1 MAMRFKIGD
10 KVRVINKSLESY
22 NSIGTIVDIDG
33 DWSHPYELDFDGFE
47 GQKFEEELFMETDL
61 SLVEEAKVIEPK
73 KPRDF
78 INIKFQEGTVLEN
91 GVNGAQIED
100 VIEVLIER
108 LQGFQKGKF
117 SCRENALAI
126 TKLQE
131 ARMWLEERTRNRKK
145 QGVEGENINHE

>member
-1 MAMRFKIGD
+1 MKFKIGD

-22 NSIGTIVDIDG
+22 NSIGIVVDIDE
-33 DWSHPYELDFDGFE
+33 DWSHPYELDFY
-47 GQKFEEELFMETDL
+47 GQEFEEELFMATDL

-78 INIKFQEGTVLEN
+78 INIKFQKGAVLEN

-108 LQGFQKGKF
+108 LQEFQKGKF

-131 ARMWLEERTRNRKK
+131 ARMWLEERTRNRKNK
-145 QGVEGENINHE
+145 A

>member
-22 NSIGTIVDIDG
+22 NSIGTIVDIDE

-131 ARMWLEERTRNRKK
+131 ARMWLEEHTRNRRK
-145 QGVEGENINHE
+145 QGVEGENVNHE

>member
-1 MAMRFKIGD
+1 MRFKIGD
-10 KVRVINKSLESY
+10 KVRVINKNLESY
-22 NSIGTIVDIDG
+22 NSIGTIVDIDE

-47 GQKFEEELFMETDL
+47 GQEFEEELFMETDL

-73 KPRDF
+73 EPRDF

-100 VIEVLIER
+100 VVEVLIER

-117 SCRENALAI
+117 TCRENALAI

-131 ARMWLEERTRNRKK
+131 ARMWLEERTRNRIK